1 MHILNLLI
9 ALSVVIPVSLFIVLL
24 ITNIVRT
31 INENHLIK
39 NDIVLRKLKWEIEND
54 DNDGWSKI
62 HYKTLYEKRKKE
74 LKGGRGEQ
82 TRRLG

>member
-1 MHILNLLI
+1 MQTLSLLI

-54 DNDGWSKI
+54 DNDGWSKL
-62 HYKTLYEKRKKE
+62 HYKELYEKRKKE
-74 LKGGRGEQ
+74 LRGAGGNKPVV
-82 TRRLG
+82 